1 MSQVIQ
7 PISMKT
13 LLAPTPTQPPKY
25 SVTVKNTQGEEV
37 VLADPKAT
45 RALVALM
52 DMAAVIGGAASHWGG
67 PSAFAELMAA
77 AHGAMFL
84 DSQAQAKPLV
94 RCAVQCLCC
103 RPLLWRQAG

>member
-7 PISMKT
+7 PISIKNV
-13 LLAPTPTQPPKY
+13 LSSTPSHNPKY
-25 SVTVKNTQGEEV
+25 SVSVKSRSNEEV

-77 AHGAMFL
+77 AHGYMFL
-84 DSQAQAKPLV
+84 DSQKNGV
-94 RCAVQCLCC
+94 SWTERFHFVND
-103 RPLLWRQAG
+103 AGHCENG